1 MSHLGKARRPLL
13 SRIWEHRTVYIVLLP
28 ALIWYLIFMYLPM
41 GGLMLAFKE
50 YKGNLGIL
58 GSPWVGLEN
67 FRNLFKNAEF
77 FDSVFRT
84 LKINA
89 LRILVTFPVP
99 IFLALLFNELKA
111 VRYKKVLQTLFTFPH
126 FLSWII
132 IAGLIRNLLANDGV
146 VNGIIRQFGG
156 DTVSFIG
163 SKQLFLPLLF
173 LSDIWK
179 EAGWGC
185 IIYLAAISGI
195 DQEQYE
201 AADIDGASRLQRM
214 FRITVPNIMPTVAIM
229 FVITVGGIMNA
240 GFDQIFNMT
249 NAAVR
254 ETGEI
259 LDMYIY
265 RVTFQSSPDF
275 GFSMAVSLLRSLV
288 NMVLLFIA
296 DRGSRYMG
304 GYGLFS

>member
-1 MSHLGKARRPLL
+1 MRRC
-13 SRIWEHRTVYIVLLP
+13 
-28 ALIWYLIFMYLPM
+28 
-41 GGLMLAFKE
+41 
-50 YKGNLGIL
+50 
-58 GSPWVGLEN
+58 SP
-67 FRNLFKNAEF
+67 
-77 FDSVFRT
+77 S
-84 LKINA
+84 
-89 LRILVTFPVP
+89 P
-99 IFLALLFNELKA
+99 I
-111 VRYKKVLQTLFTFPH
+111 

-132 IAGLIRNLLANDGV
+132 IAGLIRNLLSNGGV
-146 VNGIIRQFGG
+146 VNGIIQELGG
-156 DTVSFIG
+156 SPVSFIG
-163 SKQLFLPLLF
+163 SKTLFIPLLF

-214 FRITVPNIMPTVAIM
+214 LRITVPNIMPTVAIM
-229 FVITVGGIMNA
+229 FVITMGGIMNA

-265 RVTFQSSPDF
+265 RVTFQSAPDF
-275 GFSMAVSLLRSLV
+275 GFSMAISLLRSLV
-288 NMVLLFIA
+288 NMALLFIA
-296 DRGSRYMG
+296 DQGKQMHGRIRAVFLG
-304 GYGLFS
+304 GLYEKKSGT

>member
-1 MSHLGKARRPLL
+1 
-13 SRIWEHRTVYIVLLP
+13 
-28 ALIWYLIFMYLPM
+28 MYLPM

-67 FRNLFKNAEF
+67 FRNLFQNKEF
-77 FDSVFRT
+77 FESVFRT

-99 IFLALLFNELKA
+99 VILALLFNELKM
-111 VRYKKVLQTLFTFPH
+111 VRYKKVIQTLFTFPH

-132 IAGLIRNLLANDGV
+132 IAGLIRNLLSNDGV
-146 VNGIIRQFGG
+146 VNGIIQSFGG

-163 SKQLFLPLLF
+163 SKALFLPLLF

-240 GFDQIFNMT
+240 GFDQMFNMT

-265 RVTFQSSPDF
+265 RVTFQSAPDF
-275 GFSMAVSLLRSLV
+275 GFSMAISLLRSVV

-296 DRGSRYMG
+296 DRGSKCMG

>member
-13 SRIWEHRTVYIVLLP
+13 SKIWEHRTVYIVLLP
-28 ALIWYLIFMYLPM
+28 ALVWYLIFMYLPM

-67 FRNLFKNAEF
+67 FRNLFQNVEF

-99 IFLALLFNELKA
+99 VILALFFNELKMPH
-111 VRYKKVLQTLFTFPH
+111 YKKVLQTAFTFPH

-132 IAGLIRNLLANDGV
+132 IAGLIRNLLSNDGV
-146 VNGIIRQFGG
+146 VNGIIQQFGG
-156 DTVSFIG
+156 STVSFIG
-163 SKQLFLPLLF
+163 SKSLFLPLLF

-214 FRITVPNIMPTVAIM
+214 CRITIPNIMPTVAIM

-265 RVTFQSSPDF
+265 RVTFQSAPDF
-275 GFSMAVSLLRSLV
+275 GFSMAISLLRSIV

-296 DRGSRYMG
+296 DRGSKCMG

>member
-1 MSHLGKARRPLL
+1 
-13 SRIWEHRTVYIVLLP
+13 
-28 ALIWYLIFMYLPM
+28 MYLPM